1 MSTLHIV
8 FAAELPEAL
17 ARSWSAGDALL
28 LAGPCVLAAWR
39 APQAANL
46 PQPCFALHDALVSR
60 GLRSQ
65 WPASIRVIDHD
76 EWVALLAQHTRS
88 LSWS

>member
-8 FAAELPEAL
+8 FAEQLPEAL

-28 LAGPCVLAAWR
+28 LAGPCVLAALTKTLTHT
-39 APQAANL
+39 L
-46 PQPCFALHDALVSR
+46 PQPCFALRDAITSR
-60 GLRSQ
+60 GLSTQ
-65 WPASIRVIDHD
+65 WPASILVIDHS
-76 EWVALLAQHTRS
+76 EWIELLTQHTRS